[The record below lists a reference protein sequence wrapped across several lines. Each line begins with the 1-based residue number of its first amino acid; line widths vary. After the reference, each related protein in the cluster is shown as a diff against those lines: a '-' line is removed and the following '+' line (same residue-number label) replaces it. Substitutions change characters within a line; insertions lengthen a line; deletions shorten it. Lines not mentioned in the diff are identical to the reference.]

1 MTGMNGEEKAPRETG
16 ISEGAMQ
23 EKRSR
28 QENEWR
34 FRLGLRI
41 LLERN
46 RKSLSQKELAH
57 RLGISRQHL
66 SRIEHGKSSCSVK
79 LLRAIAGE
87 LEMDLCLL
95 LKQEK
100 ENGG

>member
-1 MTGMNGEEKAPRETG
+1 MTEMDGGENAPGKTG
-16 ISEGAMQ
+16 IREEASQ
-23 EKRSR
+23 DKKSR
-28 QENEWR
+28 QENDWR

-41 LLERN
+41 ILERN

-66 SRIEHGKSSCSVK
+66 SCIEHGKSSCSVK

-95 LKQEK
+95 MRK
-100 ENGG
+100 E